1 VIFVLDLAFKD
12 LWGHKVR
19 TILTALGIIVAITAI
34 ISLGSISAGINHLI
48 TSSGSSLGSDTIIV
62 MKRVDFSQM
71 FSGGSSGSYSIPD
84 MEPEEIDAVS
94 GVSGVKRA
102 VPVVSRMMGAG
113 MFFEVDGIDMNQ
125 LDIFG
130 AQDIAF
136 KEGGWPENG
145 EMAIAVGSLISETM
159 GLSVGDNLVLNGKE
173 VEVTGIFEE
182 GSGNYDYAAI
192 MPYDTAQDVYEMEG
206 KATEVLLE
214 PDDISAVNNIV
225 DNIEEENDDLMAITI
240 TDALNRAKEATAT
253 LDIMTLGIGFVASI
267 VAAIGI
273 IITMYTS
280 VIERKKEI
288 GIMKAIGSQRRVII
302 IQILQ
307 EAFILS
313 VISGLIGLFLSFFMV
328 GILNNVLMGGANLA
342 LITPELAIGAIV
354 YGIALTL
361 IFSFYPAWVASRTD
375 PIKAIRGQ

>member
-1 VIFVLDLAFKD
+1 MLDLAFKD

-71 FSGGSSGSYSIPD
+71 FSGGPSGSQSMPD
-84 MEPEEIDAVS
+84 MQAEEVEAVS
-94 GVSGVKRA
+94 AVSDVKRA
-102 VPVVSRMMGAG
+102 VPVVARMMGAG
-113 MFFEVDGIDMNQ
+113 MFFEVDGIDMDQ
-125 LDIFG
+125 LDILG

-145 EMAIAVGSLISETM
+145 DMGIAIGSLIAEARD
-159 GLSVGDNLVLNGKE
+159 LAVGDNLVLNGNE
-173 VEVTGIFEE
+173 LEVTGIFEE
-182 GSGNYDYAAI
+182 GFGNFDYAAI
-192 MPYDTAQDVYEMEG
+192 MPYDTAQEVYKMEG
-206 KATEVLLE
+206 KATEVAIE
-214 PDDISAVNNIV
+214 PEDISMVNNII
-225 DNIEEENDDLMAITI
+225 DTIEEENDDLMAITV

-253 LDIMTLGIGFVASI
+253 LDIMTLGIGFVASL

-280 VIERKKEI
+280 VIERRKEI
-288 GIMKAIGSQRRVII
+288 GIMKAVGSQRRVII
-302 IQILQ
+302 FQILQ

-313 VISGLIGLFLSFFMV
+313 IISGLIGLFISFFMV
-328 GILNNVLMGGANLA
+328 GILNNVLMGGVNLA

-354 YGIALTL
+354 YGVALTL